1 MYSHAKHLS
10 PPKTAEGLPRSGHGY
25 VTHMRIGSQE
35 IKRVGLGTNRLT
47 NSPENRAFLREA
59 VAAGLDHID
68 TAHLYSNGES
78 ERTIGEALAP
88 IPEHVVVATKGGYHG
103 GGIDRLRIEIDQS
116 LESLRTDSIAL
127 FYLHR
132 VDPATP
138 LEESLGLLA
147 ELRDAGKVQN
157 VGISDVSIG
166 EIDRAGRVV
175 EIAAVQ
181 NEFNLGERADDQVVD
196 FCAVEEIAFVPFF
209 PLRGS
214 SRAVDEIAS
223 AHGVSANQVKI
234 AWLLKRSRVMAPIP
248 GTRSLPHLLEN
259 LAALGVE
266 LSDDEFER
274 LGG

>member
-1 MYSHAKHLS
+1 MK
-10 PPKTAEGLPRSGHGY
+10 
-25 VTHMRIGSQE
+25 IGSRE

-47 NSPENRAFLREA
+47 NSAENRAFLKDA

-68 TAHLYSNGES
+68 TAHLYSGGES

-88 IPEHVVVATKGGYHG
+88 FPEHVVVATKGGYHG
-103 GGIDRLRIEIDQS
+103 GGLDRLRMEIDQS

-132 VDPATP
+132 IDPTTP
-138 LEESLGLLA
+138 LEDSLGLLA
-147 ELRDAGKVQN
+147 ELRNAGKVQN

-166 EIDRAGRVV
+166 EIDRARRVV

-181 NEFNLGERADDQVVD
+181 NEFNLGERSDDEVID
-196 FCAVEEIAFVPFF
+196 FCAVEGIAFVPFF
-209 PLRGS
+209 PLRGN

-223 AHGVSANQVKI
+223 AHGASANQVKI

-248 GTRSLPHLLEN
+248 GTLSLPHLLEN
-259 LAALGVE
+259 LAALDIE
-266 LSDDEFER
+266 LSEAEFER